1 MQVLEVR
8 DGKQIELF
16 HKFPHKLYKGDPNWV
31 CQPHALVENVFNPE
45 KNNALRNG
53 VVCRWLLM
61 DDGEV
66 QGRIAAFVVDT
77 YAHSFEQ
84 LTGGLGFFECIDNQ
98 DAANA
103 LFDTAIKWLKD
114 KGMEAVDGPINI
126 GENFFHWG
134 VLSDGFVQPTYGM
147 QYNLPYYEKLFKTYG
162 FETYYEQYSYQL
174 DITSP
179 DLPDRFWRIAE
190 RMFNKPGFSYEQFR
204 FAQKKKFIK
213 DFMEIY
219 EQAWTKHG
227 NYKCIDPKDIDEML
241 KESKHMLDEDFI
253 WFVYKEGRPIA
264 IFMMVPDINQ
274 LLKKI
279 PSGKLNLVNILK
291 LMWYRRQKTIN
302 RCRVLVMGVVP
313 KYQKS
318 GVESAIFYK
327 IREVLLRKM
336 WYKQME
342 LSWVADFNP
351 KMIAVFKAVG
361 AVYDRTHKTL
371 RYLFDRTKEF
381 KRAEVMED

>member
-1 MQVLEVR
+1 MNVVEVEGEAQV
-8 DGKQIELF
+8 ELF
-16 HKFPHKLYKGDPNWV
+16 HNFPHKLYEGDSSWV
-31 CQPHALVENVFNPE
+31 CQPHSLVENIFDIDR
-45 KNNALRNG
+45 NNALKNG
-53 VVCRWLLM
+53 AVCRWLVVSN
-61 DDGEV
+61 GEV

-77 YAHSFEQ
+77 YAQSFEQ
-84 LTGGLGFFECIDNQ
+84 ATGGLGFFECVD
-98 DAANA
+98 DYSVAER
-103 LFDTAIKWLKD
+103 LFDVAIKWLKNR
-114 KGMEAVDGPINI
+114 GMEAVDGPINI

-134 VLSDGFVQPTYGM
+134 VLTDGFVQPTYGM
-147 QYNLPYYEKLFKTYG
+147 QYNMPYYERFFKNYG
-162 FETYYEQYSYQL
+162 FKTYYEQYSYQL

-179 DLPDRFWRIAE
+179 NLPERFWKIAE

-204 FAQKKKFIK
+204 FARKDKFIN

-219 EQAWTKHG
+219 KQAWTKHG
-227 NYKCIDPKDIDEML
+227 NYKCIEPKDIDSML
-241 KESKHMLDEDFI
+241 KASRHMLDEDFI

-279 PSGKLNLVNILK
+279 PNGKLNLINILK
-291 LMWYRRQKTIN
+291 LMWYRKRKVIK

-327 IREVLLRKM
+327 IREVLMRKT
-336 WYKQME
+336 WYNQME

-351 KMIAVFKAVG
+351 KMIAIFKAVG
-361 AVYDRTHKTL
+361 GEHDKTHKTL

-381 KRAEVMED
+381 KRAEIIKD